1 MENDSFRLIVRRGPR
16 PNEVY
21 ELGAIVLNLGRDITN
36 DIVINDRE
44 VSRHHLRFTKGA
56 DGITM
61 EDLGSTNGTFI
72 NGKRL
77 TGATSLKNGDMVGL
91 GETVT
96 LQFEAGRPGAEAAP
110 PVAQQPAPTPQPQ
123 NDVDAVYRPP
133 AQQAPPQAPAQ
144 ASPPPQPAVPQADP
158 YGQQQAPQQYQPQQP
173 AQAQQPSDA
182 YAPPQDYYEGQGAAA
197 ASYGPPPPG
206 YDYDPYAMREEEGGG
221 TSQWLMIGCV
231 GLLLL
236 CCCLTVV
243 AGVAIDCFVLWDDI
257 PVLSNILEA
266 LAIPVNT
273 TDPSC
278 ITF

>member
-21 ELGAIVLNLGRDITN
+21 ELSGEVLNLGRDITN
-36 DIVINDRE
+36 DIAINDRE

-56 DGITM
+56 DGITI

-77 TGATSLKNGDMVGL
+77 TGATGLKNGDMVGL

-96 LQFEAGRPGAEAAP
+96 LQFEAGRPGAESPPPAAQQQAP
-110 PVAQQPAPTPQPQ
+110 PPQAQ
-123 NDVDAVYRPP
+123 NDADAVYRPP
-133 AQQAPPQAPAQ
+133 AQQAAPQAPAQ
-144 ASPPPQPAVPQADP
+144 ASPPPQQSVPQSDP
-158 YGQQQAPQQYQPQQP
+158 YNQQQAAPQPESQSQY
-173 AQAQQPSDA
+173 QPSDA

-206 YDYDPYAMREEEGGG
+206 YDYDPYAMREEEGSS

-257 PVLSNILEA
+257 PVLNSILDA